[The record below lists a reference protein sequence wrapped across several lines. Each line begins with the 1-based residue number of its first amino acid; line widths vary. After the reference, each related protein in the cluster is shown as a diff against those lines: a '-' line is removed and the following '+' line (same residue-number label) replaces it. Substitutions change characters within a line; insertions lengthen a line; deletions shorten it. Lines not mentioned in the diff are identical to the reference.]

1 MKKKSLNQISYFVPS
16 TKKAQEIIEFKKF
29 DSLISNQKGETV
41 FSMKGIEAPAE
52 WSQVAVDVVASKY
65 FRKTGVSLLQKSEK
79 SVRQLVDRV
88 VDSVVAA
95 GLSQSGFFQ
104 DKKAAGVFKEELKYL
119 IYSQRASFNSPVW
132 FNVGLWEKYKI
143 KSESQHYYW
152 DLKKKKVLPL
162 KNVYEHPQCSACF
175 IQKVGDSVEEIF
187 ELAKTEARLFKF
199 GSGTGSNFSS
209 LRSKYEQ
216 TSSGGHSSGLISFL
230 EVLDKGAG
238 AIKSGGTTRRAAKMV
253 VLDADHPEVLDFIDW
268 KSKEESKARA
278 LLAAGFSGGMD
289 GDAYRTVS
297 GQNANNSI
305 RLSDEFMKALD
316 KKSDWALRNRSNG
329 KVYKK
334 IKAEELMNKMSESAW
349 ACAEPGVQ
357 FHSTI
362 NKWHTCANTEP
373 INASNPCSE
382 YMFLDDSACNL
393 ASINLVKYLNLD
405 GTFDFEAFVHSIK
418 TLITAQEILVDYASY
433 PTEKIALN
441 SHNYRPLGI
450 GFANLGSL
458 IMRMGYSYDS
468 PEGRAWASL
477 LTSIMTGVAYYT
489 SAEIAGIK
497 GAFPAYKKNSTSM
510 LKVIQQHRGALKNI
524 SWDLLPQGISS
535 FVQELW
541 KGVYYLGEQQ
551 GYRNAQVSVIAPT
564 GTIGLMMDCD
574 TTGIEP
580 EFSLIK
586 YKKLSGGGTL
596 KLVNQ
601 SVEEALIVFDYSP
614 EQVVEILKYIHEYN
628 SVEGAPHLKTSHY
641 SVFDCANAEAGK
653 RYLRPEGHLLMM
665 AAVQP
670 FISGAISKT
679 VNLPKT
685 ATVEDVKNVFLMSW
699 KLGLKAVAIYR
710 DGSKEAQPLN
720 LKEGTKKTAESLSKK
735 HELTTSTDFRMTCP
749 DCGSETVLES
759 GCFRC
764 PNCGTTAGCS

>member
-1 MKKKSLNQISYFVPS
+1 MKKKSLSQISYFVPP

-29 DSLISNQKGETV
+29 DSLISNQKGEAI

-88 VDSVVAA
+88 VDSVVVA

-143 KSESQHYYW
+143 KSESEHYYW
-152 DLKKKKVLPL
+152 DLKKKKVLPV

-199 GSGTGSNFSS
+199 GSGTGSNFST
-209 LRSKYEQ
+209 LRSKYEH
-216 TSSGGHSSGLISFL
+216 TSSGGNSSGLISFL

-253 VLDADHPEVLDFIDW
+253 VLDADHPEIVDFIDW
-268 KSKEESKARA
+268 KLKEESKARA
-278 LLAAGFSGGMD
+278 LFAAGFSGGMD
-289 GDAYRTVS
+289 GESYRTVS
-297 GQNANNSI
+297 GQNANNSV
-305 RLSDEFMKALD
+305 RLSDEFMKSFE
-316 KKSDWALRNRSNG
+316 KKSDWSLRNRSNG

-334 IKAEELMNKMSESAW
+334 IKAEDLMNKMAESAW

-362 NKWHTCANTEP
+362 NKWHTCANTDS

-393 ASINLVKYLNLD
+393 ASVNLVKYLNLD
-405 GTFDFEAFVHSIK
+405 GTFDFEAFVHTVK

-468 PEGRAWASL
+468 AEGRAWASL

-497 GAFPAYKKNSTSM
+497 GSFPAYKKNSTSM
-510 LKVIQQHRGALKNI
+510 LKVIQQHRNSLKNI
-524 SWDLLPQGISS
+524 QWNFLPDGISS

-541 KGVYYLGEQQ
+541 QGVQYQGEKQ

-601 SVEEALIVFDYSP
+601 SVEEALIVLDYSP
-614 EQVVEILKYIHEYN
+614 EKVVEILKYIHEHN
-628 SVEGAPHLKTSHY
+628 SIEGAPHVKPAHY
-641 SVFDCANAEAGK
+641 AIFDCANAEEGK

-685 ATVEDVKNVFLMSW
+685 ATVADVKEVFLQSW
-699 KLGLKAVAIYR
+699 RLGLKAVAIYR

-720 LKEGTKKTAESLSKK
+720 LKDAFSDGKTRSVIPADRAV
-735 HELTTSTDFRMTCP
+735 STEFRMTCP

-759 GCFRC
+759 GCYRC

>member
-1 MKKKSLNQISYFVPS
+1 MKKKSLSQISYFVPP

-29 DSLISNQKGETV
+29 DSLISNQKGEAV

-88 VDSVVAA
+88 VDSVVVA

-143 KSESQHYYW
+143 KSESEHYYW
-152 DLKKKKVLPL
+152 DLKKKKLLPV

-199 GSGTGSNFSS
+199 GSGTGSNFST
-209 LRSKYEQ
+209 LRSKYEH
-216 TSSGGHSSGLISFL
+216 TSSGGNSSGLISFL

-253 VLDADHPEVLDFIDW
+253 VLDADHPEIVDFIDW
-268 KSKEESKARA
+268 KLKEESKARA
-278 LLAAGFSGGMD
+278 LFAAGFSGGMD
-289 GDAYRTVS
+289 GESYRTVS
-297 GQNANNSI
+297 GQNANNSV
-305 RLSDEFMKALD
+305 RLSDEFMESFE
-316 KKSDWALRNRSNG
+316 KKSDWSLRNRSNG

-334 IKAEELMNKMSESAW
+334 IKAEDLMNKMAESAW

-362 NKWHTCANTEP
+362 NKWHTCANTDS

-393 ASINLVKYLNLD
+393 ASVNLVKYLNLD
-405 GTFDFEAFVHSIK
+405 GTFDFEAFVHTVK

-468 PEGRAWASL
+468 AEGRAWASL

-497 GAFPAYKKNSTSM
+497 GSFPAYKKNSTSM
-510 LKVIQQHRGALKNI
+510 LKVIKQHRNSLKNI
-524 SWDLLPQGISS
+524 QWIFLPEGISS

-541 KGVYYLGEQQ
+541 QGVQYLGEKQ

-601 SVEEALIVFDYSP
+601 SVEEALIVLNYSP
-614 EQVVEILKYIHEYN
+614 EKVVEILKYIHEHN
-628 SVEGAPHLKTSHY
+628 SIEGAPHVKPAHY
-641 SVFDCANAEAGK
+641 AIFDCANAEEGK

-685 ATVEDVKNVFLMSW
+685 ATVADVKEVFLQSW
-699 KLGLKAVAIYR
+699 RLGLKAVAIYR

-720 LKEGTKKTAESLSKK
+720 LKEASSDGKTRSVKPADRAV
-735 HELTTSTDFRMTCP
+735 STDFRMTCP

-759 GCFRC
+759 GCYRC